1 MQAPLISVAIATVVF
16 TQLMGQMA
24 RDDLYKARIRL
35 GVAQGQQLDRFVQ
48 AVNTYAS
55 NNTITLT
62 TGAGGIVDAKG
73 AAGSVASMYA
83 PTAAELTTMG
93 YLKANF
99 NATNYFGGGY
109 ASNLSLDP
117 LGCSYPNCTVG
128 GLAYLTQP
136 IMSKGL
142 PDLTVLSS
150 ATQAVGSAMGFSK
163 QTSPGTINGFSGG
176 WNKPNPAGNVAGIL
190 AEQVGSYA
198 YDSLYY
204 RLDGATGLK
213 AAFNAG
219 GQILGNLKIVG
230 AGTACPAN
238 SLGISD
244 GSNGVAA
251 GAVLACQ
258 GGSWKSTL
266 TLPGTTIYAGGGAE
280 STYGGFTV
288 RGSKNGWSGINFK
301 DAAGAD
307 SGTLMMHPSYSGFY
321 LPGDAGWRW
330 YVTNA
335 GDTIQAGV
343 AYTGAVS
350 ATGLITAGSI
360 SASGNISGDKLQVS
374 GVVASGAGCSPN
386 GLIAQDGTGSL
397 LSCKSGIWTNV
408 GGSSGLGIGQTWQN
422 VARSCGIA
430 YSNTTGKPIMANIY
444 VGNTAAQ
451 GFPFF
456 NAYVNGVLVSTF
468 NSRSWG
474 ANGGANVGSSVN
486 FIVPNGATYNCAMSG
501 DVAIYSWTEL
511 R

>member
-48 AVNTYAS
+48 AVNTYSS

-62 TGAGGIVDAKG
+62 TGSGGIVDAKG

-109 ASNLSLDP
+109 ASNLSLEP

-266 TLPGTTIYAGGGAE
+266 TLPGTTIYADSGAE
-280 STYGGFTV
+280 TTYGGFTV
-288 RGSKNGWSGINFK
+288 RGSKNGYSGINFK
-301 DAAGAD
+301 NSAGSNA
-307 SGTLMMHPSYSGFY
+307 GTLMMHPSYSGFY
-321 LPGDAGWRW
+321 NAADNNWRW
-330 YVTNA
+330 YTDDSGN
-335 GDTIQAGV
+335 TQQAGTATMANAV
-343 AYTGAVS
+343 ITGTAVV
-350 ATGLITAGSI
+350 G
-360 SASGNISGDKLQVS
+360 
-374 GVVASGAGCSPN
+374 GACSQN
-386 GLIAQDGTGSL
+386 GKVAQDGTGLL
-397 LSCKSGIWTNV
+397 LSCQSGVWKSQ
-408 GGSSGLGIGQTWQN
+408 LGT
-422 VARSCGIA
+422 SIA
-430 YSNTTGKPIMANIY
+430 YYGVTNSAIALGSHFFCALVY
-444 VGNTAAQ
+444 VADSQVAGS
-451 GFPFF
+451 FF
-456 NAYVNGVLVSTF
+456 NVYPTSGPDALGRYTWTLAAS
-468 NSRSWG
+468 
-474 ANGGANVGSSVN
+474 GGAGGNSAN
-486 FIVPNGATYNCAMSG
+486 AMCF
-501 DVAIYSWTEL
+501 
-511 R
+511 